1 MNGKGLLFQAKDS
14 TIFEGNF
21 YDGKKNGIGILTKEN
36 ESKIKGVW
44 KNDELEKIITYE
56 NLQALDELLNSTKQ

>member
-36 ESKIKGVW
+36 ESKIKGFW
-44 KNDELEKIITYE
+44 KNDEFVNDLPFK
-56 NLQALDELLNSTKQ
+56 